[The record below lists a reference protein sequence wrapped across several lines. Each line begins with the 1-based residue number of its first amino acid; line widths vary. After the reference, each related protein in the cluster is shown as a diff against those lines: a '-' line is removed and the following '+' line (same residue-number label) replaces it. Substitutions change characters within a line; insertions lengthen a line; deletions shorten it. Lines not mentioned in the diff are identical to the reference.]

1 MKIHIKENQKQRYKS
16 LKIAEDRREPDWL
29 READIEDAA
38 VEVDYNGNVK
48 WYDGKWHNG
57 DFRIGVWYNG
67 EWYSGIWQNGVWHG
81 GKFIMGK
88 IWNDAKKAY
97 QYVDSKTF
105 KSKFGVRE

>member
-1 MKIHIKENQKQRYKS
+1 MKIHI
-16 LKIAEDRREPDWL
+16 KIAEDRREPDWL
-29 READIEDAA
+29 READIEDAV
-38 VEVDYNGNVK
+38 VEVEDDGNVK

-57 DFRIGVWYNG
+57 IRHNGAWQDGIWYDG
-67 EWYSGIWQNGVWHG
+67 KWYGSVWQNGVWHR